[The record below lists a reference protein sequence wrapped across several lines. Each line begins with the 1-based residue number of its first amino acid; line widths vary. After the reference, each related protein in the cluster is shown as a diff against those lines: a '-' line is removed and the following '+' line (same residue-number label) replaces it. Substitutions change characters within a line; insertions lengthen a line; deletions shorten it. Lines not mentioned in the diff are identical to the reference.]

1 MPLNKLLRENGYNY
15 FVSIRFLINK
25 NNISVDYVQTVFP
38 LARERK
44 SMLKQPLNCMPK
56 IDNDYSSPALSCNRT
71 RLG

>member
-1 MPLNKLLRENGYNY
+1 MPLNKLLRENGCNY

-56 IDNDYSSPALSCNRT
+56 MDSDPTA
-71 RLG
+71 